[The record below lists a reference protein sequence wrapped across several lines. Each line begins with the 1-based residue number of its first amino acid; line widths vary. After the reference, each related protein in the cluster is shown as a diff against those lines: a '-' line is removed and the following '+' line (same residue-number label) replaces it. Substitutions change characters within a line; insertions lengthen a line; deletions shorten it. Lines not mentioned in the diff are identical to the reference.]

1 MKIYTKTG
9 DKGKTSLLGG
19 ERVPKHHARV
29 EAYGTIDELNAAL
42 GVAVAAR
49 PSEPIEEWLQT
60 VQRHLFHLG
69 CDLATPPNS
78 KAAKSD
84 WFVPIEPSHV
94 NWLEESIDGM
104 TAQLAP
110 LRNFI
115 LPGGT
120 PAAAQLQVARTI
132 CRRAERQVVALQEKT
147 ALNESAVIYI
157 NRLSD
162 WLFTLARYENA
173 LAGESERKWSLKS

>member
-9 DKGKTSLLGG
+9 DKGETSLFGG
-19 ERVPKHHARV
+19 GRVRKNHARV

-42 GVAVAAR
+42 GVALSAG
-49 PSEPIEEWLQT
+49 PPEPINQWLRE
-60 VQRHLFHLG
+60 VQGHLFHLG
-69 CDLATPPNS
+69 SDLATPLDS
-78 KAAKSD
+78 KTNRATRIAQSQ
-84 WFVPIEPSHV
+84 VS
-94 NWLEESIDGM
+94 WLEDAIDQM
-104 TAQLAP
+104 TAQLEP

-120 PAAAQLQVARTI
+120 PVAAQLHVARTV
-132 CRRAERQVVALQEKT
+132 CRRAERQIVALQET
-147 ALNESAVIYI
+147 SETNALAVVYI

-173 LAGESERKWSLKS
+173 LAGESERKWSLQS